1 MTVVSI
7 TAFHATKIMLCFQQM
22 GIVGTEQDYKI
33 IYRDTKSN
41 FLCNVHTGK
50 KKGLTM
56 ELQNSVS
63 NPALAQILLAIA
75 QEPAPFQSVS

>member
-1 MTVVSI
+1 MSVVQI
-7 TAFHATKIMLCFQQM
+7 TPFHATKIMLCFKEM
-22 GIVGTEQDYKI
+22 GIEGTAVDYKT
-33 IYRDTKSN
+33 IYRDTSSN

-50 KKGLTM
+50 RRGTTM

-63 NPALAQILLAIA
+63 NPVLAQILLAIA